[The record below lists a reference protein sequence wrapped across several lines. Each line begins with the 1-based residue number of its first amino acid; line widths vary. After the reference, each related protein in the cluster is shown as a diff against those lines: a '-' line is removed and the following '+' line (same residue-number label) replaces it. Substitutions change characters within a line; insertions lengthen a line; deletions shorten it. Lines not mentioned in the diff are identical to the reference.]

1 MHRAREARRVVLKMA
16 RGLYDR
22 TGQRGSSK
30 RRTTSGGGGGGGG
43 GGGDLLRVF
52 AVCLL
57 TTCKL
62 EAVSFDEEDTTNSD
76 NGHDGNDSDNNG
88 HNNGNSNGHS
98 NDDDSDNNSVNV
110 ALVEEALLL
119 LEQLSSTATTVD
131 EDVLDIHDCLTFI
144 QGWCGM
150 LAIHGEFSCCGCC

>member
-1 MHRAREARRVVLKMA
+1 MA

-22 TGQRGSSK
+22 TGQRGSDKS
-30 RRTTSGGGGGGGG
+30 RTTTSGGGGGE
-43 GGGDLLRVF
+43 LLRVF

-62 EAVSFDEEDTTNSD
+62 EAVSFDEEGTT
-76 NGHDGNDSDNNG
+76 
-88 HNNGNSNGHS
+88 NNGNHKGNHNGNS
-98 NDDDSDNNSVNV
+98 GDNDNNSLNV

-119 LEQLSSTATTVD
+119 MEQLSSTATAVD

-150 LAIHGEFSCCGCC
+150 LAVHGKPSSGCCCCC